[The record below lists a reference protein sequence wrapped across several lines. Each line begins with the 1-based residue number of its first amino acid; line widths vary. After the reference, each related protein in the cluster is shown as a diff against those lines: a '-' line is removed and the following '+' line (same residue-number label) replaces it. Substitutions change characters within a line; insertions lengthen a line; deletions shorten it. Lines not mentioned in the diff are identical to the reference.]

1 MNDEK
6 LYRGLLILSSIL
18 MLMAITAVS
27 IGIYKMILL

>member
-27 IGIYKMILL
+27 IGIYKMISL

>member
-18 MLMAITAVS
+18 ILMAITAVS
-27 IGIYKMILL
+27 IGIYKMISL